1 MKRDRSNKLILLI
14 CWLWCSLSF
23 AAPLKVA
30 QDLWPPYVMN
40 SALGSGIAHDLVIEG
55 LISAG
60 FEVDYSVKPWT
71 RVLKETINGKN
82 DVIIAIWK
90 TEQRARDYIFT
101 DLYMHNRM
109 AVVSR
114 QEANFE
120 FSSLHSL
127 AGIRVA
133 MIDNYAYGAKL
144 VDYQELIP
152 VSSIHLPNS
161 IRLILTDRADVLV
174 TDEAV
179 GRWTIKEMRVDASK
193 LSFSSVYL
201 DTTPLYAAVR
211 KNHPQAQQIVAA
223 LNAYFKNHG
232 EQKLEALKI
241 KYGLSSQ

>member
-55 LISAG
+55 LISSG

-101 DLYMHNRM
+101 DIYMHNKM

-114 QEANFE
+114 QESSFE
-120 FSSLHSL
+120 YKSLSSLKDT
-127 AGIRVA
+127 RVA
-133 MIDNYAYGAKL
+133 LIDNYAYGAKL
-144 VDYQELIP
+144 LDYQGLIP

-161 IRLILTDRADVLV
+161 IRLVLSDRADVLV

-179 GRWTIKEMRVDASK
+179 GRWTIKEMRLDASK
-193 LSFSSVYL
+193 LSFSPVYL

-211 KNHPQAQQIVAA
+211 KDHPQAQQIVSA
-223 LNAYFKNHG
+223 LTAYFKDHG
-232 EQKLEALKI
+232 ARQLELLKI
-241 KYGLSSQ
+241 KYCLSGQ

>member
-1 MKRDRSNKLILLI
+1 MKRNRSNKLILLI

-101 DLYMHNRM
+101 DIYMHNKM

-114 QEANFE
+114 QESSFE
-120 FSSLHSL
+120 YKSLSSLKDT
-127 AGIRVA
+127 RVA
-133 MIDNYAYGAKL
+133 LIDNYAYGAKL
-144 VDYQELIP
+144 LDYQGLIP

-161 IRLILTDRADVLV
+161 IRLVLSDRADVLV

-179 GRWTIKEMRVDASK
+179 GRWTIKEMRLDASK
-193 LSFSSVYL
+193 LSFSPVYL

-211 KNHPQAQQIVAA
+211 KDHPQAQQIVSA
-223 LNAYFKNHG
+223 LNAYFKDHG
-232 EQKLEALKI
+232 ARQLELLKI
-241 KYGLSSQ
+241 KYGLSGQ

>member
-1 MKRDRSNKLILLI
+1 MKRYKSNKLILGIL
-14 CWLWCSLSF
+14 WLWSSL
-23 AAPLKVA
+23 PLAEPIKVA

-55 LISAG
+55 LVSAG
-60 FEVDYSVKPWT
+60 FEVEYSVKPWT

-90 TEQRARDYIFT
+90 TDQRARDYIFT
-101 DLYMHNRM
+101 DMYMHNKM

-193 LSFSSVYL
+193 LSFSPIYL

-211 KNHPQAQQIVAA
+211 KNHPQAQKIVAA
-223 LNAYFKNHG
+223 LNAYFNAHG
-232 EQKLEALKI
+232 EQKLKQLRV
-241 KYGLSSQ
+241 KYGLAE

>member
-1 MKRDRSNKLILLI
+1 MKRDKSNKLIFWA
-14 CWLWCSLSF
+14 CCLWCSLSF

-40 SALGSGIAHDLVIEG
+40 SALGSGIAHDLIIEA
-55 LISAG
+55 LVSAG
-60 FEVDYSVKPWT
+60 FEVEYAVKPWT

-90 TEQRARDYIFT
+90 TEQRDRDYLFT
-101 DLYMHNRM
+101 HTYMHNKM

-120 FSSLHSL
+120 FSSIHSL

-133 MIDNYAYGAKL
+133 MIDNYAYGAEL
-144 VDYQELIP
+144 VDYKELIP

-161 IRLILTDRADVLV
+161 IRLVLSDRADVLV

-179 GRWTIKEMRVDASK
+179 GRWTIKEMRLDGSK
-193 LSFSSVYL
+193 LTFSPVYL

-223 LNAYFKNHG
+223 LNAYFKAHG
-232 EQKLEALKI
+232 ERQLKRLRI
-241 KYGLSSQ
+241 KYGLEK

>member
-1 MKRDRSNKLILLI
+1 MKRYKSSKLIFGIL
-14 CWLWCSLSF
+14 WLWSSL
-23 AAPLKVA
+23 PLAEQIKVA

-60 FEVDYSVKPWT
+60 FEVEYSVKPWT

-90 TEQRARDYIFT
+90 TDQRSRDYIFT
-101 DLYMHNRM
+101 DMYMHNKM

-114 QEANFE
+114 QDANFE

-127 AGIRVA
+127 AGVRVA

-179 GRWTIKEMRVDASK
+179 GRWTIKEMRVDTSK
-193 LSFSSVYL
+193 LSFSPIYL
-201 DTTPLYAAVR
+201 DTTPLYAAIR

-223 LNAYFKNHG
+223 LNAYFKAHG
-232 EQKLEALKI
+232 EQKLKQLRV
-241 KYGLSSQ
+241 KYGLED